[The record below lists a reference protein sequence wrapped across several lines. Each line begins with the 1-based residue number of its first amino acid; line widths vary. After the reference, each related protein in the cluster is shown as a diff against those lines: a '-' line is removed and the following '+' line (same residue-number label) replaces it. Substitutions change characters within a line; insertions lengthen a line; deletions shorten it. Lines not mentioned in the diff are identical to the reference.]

1 MFNNS
6 CIPHKEARPPGPVS
20 FLFVYFFV
28 MLENIVQ
35 LRDVH
40 QTADQMRRIT
50 ELYYS
55 DLGRWLRVPLFD
67 FYLHVCAL
75 PYVSDPVGVE
85 TVSRPAYTLQ
95 RDYKPRDCDDKSVL
109 IASWLQGNGLKKR
122 FVSTSTRP
130 DGRLCHVFVQLENGL
145 LLDSTYP
152 KFKDYI
158 GLYPYFPRVT
168 RFEALTALF

>member
-1 MFNNS
+1 
-6 CIPHKEARPPGPVS
+6 
-20 FLFVYFFV
+20 
-28 MLENIVQ
+28 MLEKIVQ
-35 LRDVH
+35 LQDVH

-55 DLGRWLRVPLFD
+55 DLGTWLRVPLFD
-67 FYLHVCAL
+67 FYIHVCAL

-109 IASWLQGNGLKKR
+109 LASWCQGNGLKKR

-130 DGRLCHVFVQLENGL
+130 DRRLCHVFVQLENGL

-158 GLYPYFPRVT
+158 GLYPYFRRVT
-168 RFEALTALF
+168 RFEALTELF

>member
-1 MFNNS
+1 
-6 CIPHKEARPPGPVS
+6 
-20 FLFVYFFV
+20 
-28 MLENIVQ
+28 MLEKIVQ
-35 LRDVH
+35 LQDVH

-50 ELYYS
+50 EQYYS
-55 DLGRWLRVPLFD
+55 DLGMWLRVPLFD

-85 TVSRPAYTLQ
+85 TVSRPAYTLKY
-95 RDYKPRDCDDKSVL
+95 DYKPRDCDDKSVL
-109 IASWLQGNGLKKR
+109 LASWCQGNGLKKR

-130 DGRLCHVFVQLENGL
+130 DRRLCHVFVQLENGL

-158 GLYPYFPRVT
+158 GLYPYFRRVT
-168 RFEALTALF
+168 RFEALTELF

>member
-1 MFNNS
+1 
-6 CIPHKEARPPGPVS
+6 
-20 FLFVYFFV
+20 
-28 MLENIVQ
+28 MLEKIVQ
-35 LRDVH
+35 LQDVH

-50 ELYYS
+50 EQYYS
-55 DLGRWLRVPLFD
+55 DLGGWLRVPLFD
-67 FYLHVCAL
+67 FYIHVCAL

-95 RDYKPRDCDDKSVL
+95 IDYKPRDCDDKSVL
-109 IASWLQGNGLKKR
+109 LASWCQGNGLKKR

-130 DGRLCHVFVQLENGL
+130 DRLLCHVFVQLENGL

>member
-1 MFNNS
+1 
-6 CIPHKEARPPGPVS
+6 
-20 FLFVYFFV
+20 
-28 MLENIVQ
+28 MLEKIVQ
-35 LRDVH
+35 LQDVH

-50 ELYYS
+50 EQYYS
-55 DLGRWLRVPLFD
+55 DLGTWLRVPLLD

-85 TVSRPAYTLQ
+85 TVSRPAYTLKY
-95 RDYKPRDCDDKSVL
+95 DYKPRDCDDKSVL
-109 IASWLQGNGLKKR
+109 LASWCQGNGLKKR

-130 DGRLCHVFVQLENGL
+130 DRRLCHVFVQLENGL

-158 GLYPYFPRVT
+158 GLYPYFRRVT
-168 RFEALTALF
+168 RFEALTELF

>member
-1 MFNNS
+1 M
-6 CIPHKEARPPGPVS
+6 IAK
-20 FLFVYFFV
+20 
-28 MLENIVQ
+28 IVE

-50 ELYYS
+50 ENYYR
-55 DLGRWLRVPLFD
+55 DLGDWLRVPLID
-67 FYLHVCAL
+67 FYLFVCAL
-75 PYVSDPVGVE
+75 PYVNDPVGAE

-95 RDYKPRDCDDKSVL
+95 RDYTPRDCDDKSVL
-109 IASWLQGNGLKKR
+109 LASWCHGNGLKKR

-130 DGRLCHVFVQLENGL
+130 DKRLCHVFVQLENGL

-158 GLYPYFPRVT
+158 GLYPYFHRIT
-168 RFEALTALF
+168 KFEPLTGLF